1 MREVFPLNRD
11 WLFIREDAAP
21 SAQPETVDLPH
32 ANTLLPYNYL
42 DETAYQFVSVYT
54 RTLYA
59 PEAWRA
65 RRVFVRFEG
74 VMAYAEVFCNDAPA
88 GAHKGGYTPFTVEL
102 THHLRIGAENTL
114 RVRVDS
120 TERPDIPPCGNV
132 VDYLTYGGIYRE
144 ASLIV
149 TEPSYIRSVQV
160 SPRRDDTGETAQVSV
175 RLGETLCAPAELR
188 VQLSGSGEDRIA
200 TLRLPAGAD
209 AAEAHFPPAEALRHW
224 SPEDPALYTVT
235 AELYQDIL

>member
-11 WLFIREDAAP
+11 WLFIREAAAP
-21 SAQPETVDLPH
+21 SAQPETVELPH

-88 GAHKGGYTPFTVEL
+88 GAHKGGRTS
-102 THHLRIGAENTL
+102 R
-114 RVRVDS
+114 
-120 TERPDIPPCGNV
+120 
-132 VDYLTYGGIYRE
+132 
-144 ASLIV
+144 
-149 TEPSYIRSVQV
+149 
-160 SPRRDDTGETAQVSV
+160 
-175 RLGETLCAPAELR
+175 
-188 VQLSGSGEDRIA
+188 
-200 TLRLPAGAD
+200 PAGT
-209 AAEAHFPPAEALRHW
+209 W
-224 SPEDPALYTVT
+224 S
-235 AELYQDIL
+235 II